1 MRFRSERERVRRDA
15 CTPGLP
21 RTRTALPT
29 VAAGG
34 SGPPGDDPA
43 RLTAAEASTEAG
55 KGAGRGAHEKT
66 CREACNPWP
75 GLRSSARSRCNQMP
89 LQVSDLA
96 AFSFAEPAPASP
108 ENALAESARSAQT
121 TSILYAIRPMR
132 ASIFANIAPHKDV
145 PTAAMGDGRFSG
157 RKRRRATS
165 RDVWSH

>member
-1 MRFRSERERVRRDA
+1 
-15 CTPGLP
+15 
-21 RTRTALPT
+21 
-29 VAAGG
+29 
-34 SGPPGDDPA
+34 
-43 RLTAAEASTEAG
+43 
-55 KGAGRGAHEKT
+55 
-66 CREACNPWP
+66 
-75 GLRSSARSRCNQMP
+75 MP

-157 RKRRRATS
+157 HSSFGVDGREAGSKPAS
-165 RDVWSH
+165 